1 MKAIFMNN
9 KIKVKSKSLTE
20 GSQRE
25 VKTWKRPKGKESL
38 LSLGP
43 HLKMLVWKEY

>member
-9 KIKVKSKSLTE
+9 KIKVTE